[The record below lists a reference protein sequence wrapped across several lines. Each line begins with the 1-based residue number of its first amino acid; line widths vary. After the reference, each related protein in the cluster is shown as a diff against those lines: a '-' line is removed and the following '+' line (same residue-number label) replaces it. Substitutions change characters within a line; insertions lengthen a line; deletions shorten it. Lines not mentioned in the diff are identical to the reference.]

1 MPIPKSPKRGAF
13 AGRPERQPANFD
25 DMSKSP
31 TELKAE
37 ILRLTR
43 EYSAMVHSGQRPGDD
58 TAHAPWRPGQTIP
71 YAGRVFNQDEV
82 EAAVGS
88 TLDFWLTL
96 GPEGEAFEKE
106 FAALLGVKFSLLV
119 NSGSSAN
126 LVALASLTTHKLPS
140 PKRVQ
145 PGDEVITVA
154 AGFPTTVSPIL
165 QLGAVPVFIDNDPVS
180 GNIRVDQ
187 LESAY
192 VAGKTK
198 AVMIAHALGN
208 PFDVGAVLAFC
219 RKYDL
224 WLIEDNCDA
233 LGCTY
238 SLPVSKAKTLGLDH
252 LLKLAEANGCSPD
265 GPSGAAESPTGG
277 RAYSPKVPFIR
288 SGILTAYTGTFGD
301 ISTQSFYPPH
311 HLTMGEGGAVNIISR
326 PPLKT
331 YAESFRDWGRDCWC
345 ASGKDDSCGKRFQW
359 QLGEL
364 PKGYDHK
371 YIYSHLGYNL
381 KPLDPQAAI
390 GRQQLKKLP
399 AFIEARKQNWE
410 ILRAGL
416 ADLEDVFEFTLPT
429 HATRWIPPSERSTT
443 GLTALSSQPLA
454 STFDLNFDWDS
465 SGCRTDTSWFG
476 FMIRVKPTAPFSH
489 TDLGRHLDQHKIGNR
504 MFFGGNLLRQ
514 PVFVQLR
521 KDRPE
526 ALRLVSADGR
536 ALTPA
541 QRENELKASVNGAAS
556 SPLPGADAIM
566 NQALFLGTYPG
577 LTAEMLGYEIE
588 IVRKFVRGN

>member
-1 MPIPKSPKRGAF
+1 
-13 AGRPERQPANFD
+13 
-25 DMSKSP
+25 MSKSP
-31 TELKAE
+31 PELKAE

-43 EYSAMVHSGQRPGDD
+43 EYSALVHTGQRPGDD
-58 TAHAPWRPGQTIP
+58 TAHAPWAPGQTIP

-106 FAALLGVKFSLLV
+106 LASLLGVKFSLLV

-126 LVALASLTTHKLPS
+126 LVALAALTTHKLPS
-140 PKRVQ
+140 HKRIQ

-180 GNIRVDQ
+180 GNIRVEQ

-192 VAGKTK
+192 AAGKTK

-208 PFDVGAVLAFC
+208 PFDVRAVLAFC

-224 WLIEDNCDA
+224 WLVEDNCDA

-238 SLPVSKAKTLGLDH
+238 SLPVAEAKALGLDH
-252 LLKLAEANGCSPD
+252 LLKLAETNGCSPD
-265 GPSGAAESPTGG
+265 GSPRSAESPTSG
-277 RAYSPKVPFIR
+277 RAYSPKVPFIQN
-288 SGILTAYTGTFGD
+288 GILTAYTGTFGD
-301 ISTQSFYPPH
+301 LSTQSFYPPH

-399 AFIEARKQNWE
+399 TFIEARKRNWE

-429 HATRWIPPSERSTT
+429 HATRWIPPSVRSTS
-443 GLTALSSQPLA
+443 GLSALSSQPSA
-454 STFDLNFDWDS
+454 STFELNFEWDS

-476 FMIRVKPTAPFSH
+476 FMLRVKPSAPFSH

-526 ALRLVSADGR
+526 ALRLVSADGG
-536 ALTPA
+536 ALTAA
-541 QRENELKASVNGAAS
+541 QRELELKASINDPAA
-556 SPLPGADAIM
+556 SPLPGADEIM
-566 NQALFLGTYPG
+566 HRALFLGTYPG
-577 LTAEMLGYEIE
+577 LTPAMLEYEMQVIRE
-588 IVRKFVRGN
+588 FVHSR